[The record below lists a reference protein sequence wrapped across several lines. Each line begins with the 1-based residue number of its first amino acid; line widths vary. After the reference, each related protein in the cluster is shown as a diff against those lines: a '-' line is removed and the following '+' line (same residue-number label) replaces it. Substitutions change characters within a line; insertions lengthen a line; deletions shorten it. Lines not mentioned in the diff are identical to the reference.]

1 MRSLNSMVLMKR
13 DVKCDAV
20 VYPTPGLSDGDEE
33 MEDVLYE
40 KFELGGGGEEG
51 YECDAVRCSK

>member
-1 MRSLNSMVLMKR
+1 MVLMKR

-20 VYPTPGLSDGDEE
+20 MYPKPGLSDGDEE

-51 YECDAVRCSK
+51 